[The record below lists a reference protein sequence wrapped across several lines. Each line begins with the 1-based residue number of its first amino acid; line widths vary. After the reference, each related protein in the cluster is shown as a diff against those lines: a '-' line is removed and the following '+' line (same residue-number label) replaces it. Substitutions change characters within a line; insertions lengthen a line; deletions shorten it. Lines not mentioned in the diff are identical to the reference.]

1 MTACMGVIASELD
14 FNFQSRIWGFSEG
27 SNLNPSEIGTKGQGC
42 PGPAMKPAG
51 QAMSFL
57 DQQLVLMRCVIGSE
71 QLVNPDWLTSGHRTA
86 K

>member
-1 MTACMGVIASELD
+1 MGVIASELD

-57 DQQLVLMRCVIGSE
+57 DQQLVLMRCVTGSE
-71 QLVNPDWLTSGHRTA
+71 QLVNPDWLASTGRHRTA